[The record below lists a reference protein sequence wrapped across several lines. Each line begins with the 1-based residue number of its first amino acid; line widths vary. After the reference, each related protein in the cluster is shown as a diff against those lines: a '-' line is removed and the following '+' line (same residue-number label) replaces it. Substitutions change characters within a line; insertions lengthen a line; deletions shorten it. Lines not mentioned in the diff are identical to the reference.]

1 MAEKREWSLRGLSV
15 IAFAHGVSDFYAAIV
30 PFTLYLVLSQQHIS
44 PAYQGVLFLLW
55 YVASS
60 IVQPLFGAYT
70 DRKGLWWFLPAALA
84 LVVVCISIAGVVSS
98 MWLLAVLILIGGI
111 GSAVLHPEGGKYSAM
126 LSGKRRASGI
136 SIFQIGGQLGYS
148 LGPVVIAILYAKLGG
163 LGSLLLMVP
172 GAIAVAVVFSVMRR
186 VDRSALEVHHD
197 SAPANAGSGGPVDRV
212 GVGLLVTSTAL
223 RHFTSAAFIVFLPNF
238 LVARMMLAGLSREA
252 AIPIAGEV
260 VTAFLLISV
269 LGLFLGGTLSDRF
282 GPVRISVV
290 ALCGA
295 VPFLFAFFA
304 LPGALGIG
312 MLLIASVLLAV
323 QNAPGVAIVQAMLPK
338 NLGMALGLMNGVA
351 FGAGSALVAVLGV
364 VVAQYGAQAAL
375 EGASVTP
382 LVAALAYLVVNG
394 RLPAFHARP
403 AMGS

>member
-70 DRKGLWWFLPAALA
+70 DRKGRWWFLPAALA

-98 MWLLAVLILIGGI
+98 IWLLAVLILIGGI

-163 LGSLLLMVP
+163 LGSLLLMIP
-172 GAIAVAVVFSVMRR
+172 GAMAVAVVFAVMRR
-186 VDRSALEVHHD
+186 VDRSAIEVHHD
-197 SAPANAGSGGPVDRV
+197 SAPGQPASGGPVDRV

-223 RHFTSAAFIVFLPNF
+223 RHFTSAAFIMFLPNL
-238 LVARMMLAGLSREA
+238 LVGRGFS
-252 AIPIAGEV
+252 IPVAGEI
-260 VTAFLLISV
+260 VTAFLLVSV
-269 LGLFLGGTLSDRF
+269 FGLFIGGSLSDRY
-282 GPVRISVV
+282 GPVRISVI
-290 ALCGA
+290 ALCGS
-295 VPFLFAFFA
+295 VPFLFAFFMA
-304 LPGALGIG
+304 PGVLGVG
-312 MLLIASVLLAV
+312 ALLIASILLAV

-351 FGAGSALVAVLGV
+351 FGAGSALVAGLGV
-364 VVAQYGAQAAL
+364 AVAQYGAQAAL
-375 EGASVTP
+375 EGVSVTP
-382 LVAALAYLVVNG
+382 LIAALAYLVVNG

-403 AMGS
+403 AQVA